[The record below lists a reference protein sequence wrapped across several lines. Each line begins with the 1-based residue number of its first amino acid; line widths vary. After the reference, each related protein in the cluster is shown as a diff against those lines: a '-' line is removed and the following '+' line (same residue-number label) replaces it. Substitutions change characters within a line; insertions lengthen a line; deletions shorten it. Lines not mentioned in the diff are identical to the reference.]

1 MTVNF
6 NKSATF
12 VKSNMVNMKWQ
23 AERFITQKGFFLH
36 AAVIEYKHPETGKTT
51 GVAFT
56 SGGNAIVFSDEVKGL
71 KDGRQ
76 VMRLAKEIADENV
89 DIVNEG
95 GFPESFLTDFEE
107 AYAIYENGNRVST
120 FSEEGFAPY
129 FTQEDLE
136 DIEARLDDLK
146 TFDEQIEVD

>member
-1 MTVNF
+1 
-6 NKSATF
+6 
-12 VKSNMVNMKWQ
+12 
-23 AERFITQKGFFLH
+23 
-36 AAVIEYKHPETGKTT
+36 
-51 GVAFT
+51 
-56 SGGNAIVFSDEVKGL
+56 
-71 KDGRQ
+71 
-76 VMRLAKEIADENV
+76 MRLAKEIADENV
-89 DIVNEG
+89 DIVAEG

-136 DIEARLDDLK
+136 DIEARLEDLK